1 MGSEDY
7 MFLPSIEKISKE
19 HKSAALCVVQNSGH
33 VVNIDQ
39 PNEFNNKS
47 ISFIRELV

>member
-7 MFLPSIEKISKE
+7 MFLPSVEKISKT
-19 HKSAALCVVQNSGH
+19 HKQAKLSVIKNSGH

-39 PNEFNNKS
+39 PTEFNNRA
-47 ISFIRELV
+47 ISFIKGFK

>member
-1 MGSEDY
+1 

-19 HKSAALCVVQNSGH
+19 HESAQLCVVQNSGH

-39 PNEFNNKS
+39 PNEFNYKS

>member
-7 MFLPSIEKISKE
+7 MFLPTIEKISKK
-19 HKSAALCVVQNSGH
+19 HKTAQLCVVQNSGH

-39 PNEFNNKS
+39 PNEFNSQS
-47 ISFIRELV
+47 ISFIRKVT